1 MEDFNVLEH
10 DLVPSHV
17 LLTEKEVEEVLKKFG
32 IGKDQLPKI
41 RRADPCVRAI
51 EDATMKDI
59 ADGSLIRI
67 VRDSPVA
74 GMIVSYRVVVK
85 G

>member
-1 MEDFNVLEH
+1 MDDFNVLEH

-17 LLTEKEVEEVLKKFG
+17 LLTEKEAEEVLKRYG

-41 RRADPCVRAI
+41 RRNDPCVRAI
-51 EDATMKDI
+51 EDALNKDI
-59 ADGSLIRI
+59 DEGSMVKI
-67 VRDSPVA
+67 VRISPVA
-74 GMIVSYRVVVK
+74 GTITSYRIVVK